1 MQHLNLVDIMFS
13 LCPVFL
19 SVVPCVLSNICMML
33 VLLRFPTGQSRSVSV
48 RFGEKTAVSV
58 NFDFLP
64 MPWILDVAAENQFN
78 LRQNKL
84 TAHYYPCTWKTKKNF
99 ERRKLKRMWL
109 VKNEKYNS

>member
-1 MQHLNLVDIMFS
+1 
-13 LCPVFL
+13 
-19 SVVPCVLSNICMML
+19 
-33 VLLRFPTGQSRSVSV
+33 
-48 RFGEKTAVSV
+48 
-58 NFDFLP
+58 